1 MKNLDPKAI
10 DLTGRRFGRLVVL
23 AFSERITHP
32 CGKTGLKWKCRC
44 DCGVE
49 KSIDGEPLRDGRTIS
64 CGCHRRQAT
73 SSARR
78 THGCSATLEYRRWR
92 DMRNRCN
99 REKTSAFKSYGARGI
114 KVCQRWNDSFE
125 AFLSDMGL
133 CPSPDHQIERKDNDG
148 PYSPE
153 NCTWATRIEQA
164 NNKRTTVWLE
174 IDGQR
179 KPLNDWSR
187 QTGVPA
193 SVIHRRLKRGW
204 SHKDAAF
211 LPNGTVKVSMAERW
225 RRRRQ
230 AESNP
235 GA

>member
-23 AFSERITHP
+23 AFAERITHP
-32 CGKTGLKWKCRC
+32 CGATGLKWKCRC

-49 KSIDGEPLRDGRTIS
+49 KSINGEPLRSGRVVS
-64 CGCHRRQAT
+64 CGCHRRQAAT
-73 SSARR
+73 IHRR
-78 THGCSATLEYRRWR
+78 THGCSTTLEYKRWR

-99 REKTSAFKSYGARGI
+99 REKTSAFKRYGARGI

-125 AFLSDMGL
+125 AFLADMGL

-153 NCTWATRIEQA
+153 NCAWATRIEQA

-187 QTGVPA
+187 QTGVP
-193 SVIHRRLKRGW
+193 SNVIHKRIKRGW

-211 LPNGTVKVSMAERW
+211 LSNGTVKVSVAERW

-230 AESNP
+230 TESNP
-235 GA
+235 EA